1 MSVPMTRKRLGV
13 GMLLLVAPVFVSA
26 HHSTAMFDQLRTL
39 TLEGVVKE
47 FRWINPHA
55 FIQVLV
61 KHGDGHEQ
69 EWSVEM
75 STPRY
80 LGKAG
85 WTATTLRPGDV
96 VSLVIHPIRDG
107 TALGAYVSGAGPP
120 GAFVNEPPTAP
131 ASTRTPAAAQ
141 P

>member
-1 MSVPMTRKRLGV
+1 MSRRAASRLLALTA
-13 GMLLLVAPVFVSA
+13 LLAAAAPAAVLA
-26 HHSTAMFDQLRTL
+26 HHCTAMFDQSRTL

-61 KHGDGHEQ
+61 KTGSAVG
-69 EWSVEM
+69 EWSVET

-80 LGKAG
+80 LAQAAWTPGTLKA
-85 WTATTLRPGDV
+85 GDV
-96 VSLVIHPIRDG
+96 VSPVIQPMRDG
-107 TALGAYVSGAGPP
+107 TRLGAYVSGAGPP

-131 ASTRTPAAAQ
+131 ASTHKR
-141 P
+141 